1 MRMTESG
8 AFLRALRDY
17 RKVRNTEEGKELLKA
32 LDTQVE
38 DDMTIPAFD
47 ETFINLMQ
55 MKEKMGLVEP
65 RIYFDTIC
73 PYCGK
78 KNPFTVAN
86 QPMTIMGC
94 MALKAKCSCGRLYPI
109 VEHIVKEIPWAALGC
124 FAFIVLST
132 IITILFLII

>member
-1 MRMTESG
+1 MTESG

-17 RKVRNTEEGKELLKA
+17 RKYRNTKEGKELLKA

-38 DDMTIPAFD
+38 DEMTIPAFD
-47 ETFINLMQ
+47 ETFINQMQ

-78 KNPFTVAN
+78 KNPFTVADN
-86 QPMTIMGC
+86 PMTIMGC
-94 MALKAKCSCGRLYPI
+94 LSMKAKCSCGRLYPI
-109 VEHIVKEIPWAALGC
+109 VEHIVKETPWAALGC
-124 FAFIVLST
+124 FAFIVLIT

>member
-1 MRMTESG
+1 MTESG

-38 DDMTIPAFD
+38 DEMTIPAFD
-47 ETFINLMQ
+47 ETFINQMQ

-65 RIYFDTIC
+65 RIYFDTIY

-78 KNPFTVAN
+78 KNPFTVADN
-86 QPMTIMGC
+86 PMTIMGC
-94 MALKAKCSCGRLYPI
+94 LSMKAKCSCGRLYPI
-109 VEHIVKEIPWAALGC
+109 VEHIVKETPWAALGC
-124 FAFIVLST
+124 FAFIVLS
-132 IITILFLII
+132 IITTILFLII

>member
-17 RKVRNTEEGKELLKA
+17 RKYRNTKEGKELLKA

-38 DDMTIPAFD
+38 DEMTIPAFD
-47 ETFINLMQ
+47 ETFINQMQ
-55 MKEKMGLVEP
+55 MKEKRGLVEP

-78 KNPFTVAN
+78 KNPFTVADN
-86 QPMTIMGC
+86 PMTIMGC
-94 MALKAKCSCGRLYPI
+94 LSMKAKCSCGRLYPI
-109 VEHIVKEIPWAALGC
+109 VEHIVKETAWGAIGC
-124 FAFIVLST
+124 LSFIVIL
-132 IITILFLII
+132 ITASLILLLN